1 MTQRYERDF
10 IPARQAHDMPLLI
23 HRLLANSLHQADGR
37 RIHHGEHDLS
47 YADLNERVHRLG
59 AALTARGVE
68 AGERI
73 AVLDWDSH
81 RYLETFFGIP
91 MLGAVLHTVNIR
103 LAPEQIHYTLEHAED
118 SVVLVHRDF
127 LPLIESLAPR
137 LPRLRGIVI
146 LEDEAGELPETLGGV
161 PVWAEYEQWLATA
174 ETGFTFPTFD
184 EQQTA
189 TLFYTT
195 GTTGKPKG
203 VFFSHRQ
210 LVLHTLSEM
219 GSLNLSGENLLS
231 RRDVYMPITPMF
243 HVHAWG
249 LPYTATAMGLTQV
262 YPGRYDP
269 ARLLALI
276 QRHRVTFS
284 HCVPTLLGMVLNT
297 AEQAGARLDGWKVI
311 IGGSALTA
319 GLVRRAGALGADV
332 RAAYGMSETCPL
344 LTCVL
349 LPPELQKDSAE
360 ADDLR
365 IMTGRTVPLV
375 ELDIVDAEGQSQ
387 PRDGRTSGEL
397 VVRAPWLTQGY
408 FGDPQAGEALW
419 SGGWLHTGDVATL
432 DGDGWLMI
440 RDRLKDVIKSGGEWI
455 SSLALEN
462 RLSRH
467 PQVTECAVIGI
478 PDPKWGERPLAFVVA
493 PQAGDD
499 LDTELRALLEEGVAA
514 GELPAWGLPDT
525 IARVEQ
531 LPKTSVGKL
540 DKKRLRE
547 QPSQS

>member
-1 MTQRYERDF
+1 MTQRFERDF
-10 IPARQAHDMPLLI
+10 VPAQQAHDMPLLI
-23 HRLLANSLHQADGR
+23 HRLLANSLQQADGR
-37 RIHHGEHDLS
+37 CIHHGDHTLS
-47 YADLNERVHRLG
+47 YAELNTRVHRLG
-59 AALTARGVE
+59 AALTAQGVKM
-68 AGERI
+68 GERI

-81 RYLETFFGIP
+81 RYLEAFFAVP

-103 LAPEQIHYTLEHAED
+103 LAPEQVHYTLEHAED

-146 LEDEAGELPETLGGV
+146 LEDTTGELPDTLGGV
-161 PVWAEYEQWLATA
+161 PVWSEYERWLAAA
-174 ETGFTFPTFD
+174 EANFSFPTFD
-184 EQQTA
+184 ERQTA

-210 LVLHTLSEM
+210 LVLHTLSQI
-219 GSLNLSGENLLS
+219 GSLNLTGENLLS

-269 ARLLALI
+269 PRLLALI
-276 QRHRVTFS
+276 QQYQVTFS
-284 HCVPTLLGMVLNT
+284 HCVPTLLGMVLGA
-297 AEQAGARLDGWKVI
+297 AEQADARLDGWKLI

-319 GLVRRAGALGADV
+319 GLVRRAAALGADV

-344 LTCVL
+344 LTCAQ
-349 LPPELQKDSAE
+349 LPPELQDGARE
-360 ADDLR
+360 ADELR
-365 IMTGRTVPLV
+365 IMTGRAVPMV
-375 ELDIVDAEGQSQ
+375 ELDIIDPEGRSL
-387 PRDGRTSGEL
+387 PHDGRTSGEL

-408 FGDPQAGEALW
+408 FGDPQASEILW
-419 SGGWLHTGDVATL
+419 EGGWLHTGDVATL

-467 PQVTECAVIGI
+467 PQVTECAVIGV
-478 PDPKWGERPLAFVVA
+478 PDPQWGERPLAFVVA
-493 PQAGDD
+493 PQADD
-499 LDTELRALLEEGVAA
+499 NLDAQLRALLEESVAA

-547 QPSQS
+547 QPPQE